1 MDFVKGIVLVSPYLY
16 PSQGSSIK
24 LIFSTPLLGNIIL
37 RILGKKIIN
46 TMLIKSSSPMKA
58 PLSYQRLVNILSQPQ
73 ILYTAIIEK
82 SPIDDKVLKRLA
94 QSNIPVALIF
104 GEKDSTSK
112 QSEQVIKNML
122 EPLIEVQIKKAGHA
136 LPFTNPKELAR
147 AVNNFIVKLS
157 QEKK

>member
-1 MDFVKGIVLVSPYLY
+1 
-16 PSQGSSIK
+16 
-24 LIFSTPLLGNIIL
+24 
-37 RILGKKIIN
+37 
-46 TMLIKSSSPMKA
+46 MKA